1 LSRRVVAET
10 VTREWIEEQRAYN
23 YHRTPQRRI
32 ESPQA
37 ALEFVDEV
45 GFCHF
50 WPIKGAELP
59 NLFQAIAGRV
69 RPVPM
74 EHDDPD
80 IDRSWSWKDDALGQ
94 RRWYYGRLLRRRA
107 TLVSLE
113 ELPVFYAASD
123 NLGDLDDY
131 LEEYNAGL
139 MTAEAKWICEALLG
153 EGPLDTIRL
162 RETAGLSSGGA
173 KARFDRALVEL
184 QAGLKVLPIGVA
196 RVGRWRYAFTYELL
210 LRHFNELAEQARV
223 IKRSEAQHRLVRRYL
238 DNVVAAD
245 RAMVKGVFHVLKW
258 IPTELDRAI
267 AALLEQGKVR
277 ETQVEGLPEAQLVS
291 VRYLE
296 GGA

>member
-1 LSRRVVAET
+1 VAAT

-23 YHRTPQRRI
+23 YHRTPERRI

-50 WPIKGAELP
+50 WPIKGTELP
-59 NLFQAIAGRV
+59 NLFQAIAGRA

-80 IDRSWSWKDDALGQ
+80 IDKCWSWKDDALGQ
-94 RRWYYGRLLRRRA
+94 RQWYYGKLLRRRA
-107 TLVSLE
+107 TLISLE
-113 ELPVFYAASD
+113 ELPVFYAASE
-123 NLGDLDDY
+123 NLGDLGDY

-139 MTAEAKWICEALLG
+139 MTAEAKWICEALLE

-162 RETAGLSSGGA
+162 REKAGLSSGGA
-173 KARFDRALVEL
+173 KTRFDRGLVEL

-196 RVGRWRYAFTYELL
+196 RVGHWRYAFTYELL
-210 LRHFNELAEQARV
+210 LRHFTELAEQARV
-223 IKRSEAQHRLVRRYL
+223 IKRSEAQRRLVSRYL

-258 IPTELDRAI
+258 TPTELDKAI
-267 AALLEQGKVR
+267 AGLLEQGAVH
-277 ETQVEGLPEAQLVS
+277 ETQVEGFPEAQLVS
-291 VRYLE
+291 VRCLE

>member
-1 LSRRVVAET
+1 MAAT

-23 YHRTPQRRI
+23 YHRTPERRI
-32 ESPQA
+32 ESPRA

-59 NLFQAIAGRV
+59 NLFQAIAGRA

-80 IDRSWSWKDDALGQ
+80 IDKCWSWKDDALGQ
-94 RRWYYGRLLRRRA
+94 RQWYYGKLLRRRA
-107 TLVSLE
+107 TLISLE
-113 ELPVFYAASD
+113 ELPVFYAATE

-139 MTAEAKWICEALLG
+139 MTAEAKRICEALLE
-153 EGPLDTIRL
+153 EGPLDTICL
-162 RETAGLSSGGA
+162 REKAGPSSGGA
-173 KARFDRALVEL
+173 KTRFDRALVEL

-210 LRHFNELAEQARV
+210 LRHFTELAEQARV
-223 IKRSEAQHRLVRRYL
+223 IKRSEAQRRLVSRYL

-245 RAMVKGVFHVLKW
+245 RSMIRGIFHVLKW
-258 IPTELDRAI
+258 MPTELERVI
-267 AALLEQGKVR
+267 AALLEQGVVR
-277 ETQVEGLPEAQLVS
+277 ETKVEGFPQLQLVS